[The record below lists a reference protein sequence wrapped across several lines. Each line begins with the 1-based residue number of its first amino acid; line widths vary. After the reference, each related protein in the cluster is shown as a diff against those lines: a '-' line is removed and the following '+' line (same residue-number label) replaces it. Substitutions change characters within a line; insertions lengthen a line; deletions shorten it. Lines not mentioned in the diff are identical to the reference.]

1 MRWLPLVGLV
11 GSITALTASATG
23 EAADRKEPL
32 PPAGVV
38 NVRPTG
44 TIMLEVGK
52 GTLIKLPHPAA
63 TVFVANPDIADVQ
76 VKSPALVYVSAK
88 APGNTVIYAVDA
100 SDNVLLS
107 DAIRVEFDVSALR
120 QSFAQL
126 LPGDRITART
136 VEGKRGL
143 SGIVA
148 TADEAQKAR
157 SVAAAI
163 VGEAEPGPSASTGAA
178 TGGTSG
184 GTSSSSSGSQTTGA
198 SSTGGATGG
207 TTGGTTSAT
216 GTHIVNQLVVAT
228 PNQVNLRVRIA
239 EVDRTILKQLGVNW
253 SKCATLGVGAFPGS
267 PTLNCSGPQPPLAFQ
282 TGNPIIGGPTDV
294 VGTNIQNAITFGR
307 SGAGGQALNATLD
320 ALNQERLATILAEPN
335 LTAVSGQTASF
346 LVGGIIQIPSSIS
359 NTGTVPTISVS
370 PEPFGVRLDFTPTII
385 DARHISLK
393 LRPEVSQLNFAN
405 SVTIAGFSIPGKDET
420 VAETTVE
427 LGSGESFALAGLL
440 RHTSTQDIS
449 KVPGLGDIPI
459 LGALFRSLQFQR
471 NETELVIIITPYL
484 VEPVATALASPVDG
498 FTSPHDTQAILN
510 GETYRQKLPGPARG
524 PLDSGGGGLIGP
536 AGFRLN

>member
-23 EAADRKEPL
+23 EAADRKEPP
-32 PPAGVV
+32 PPAGAV

-44 TIMLEVGK
+44 TIVLEVGK

-88 APGNTVIYAVDA
+88 AAGDTVIYAVDA
-100 SDNVLLS
+100 NDNVLLS

-136 VEGKRGL
+136 VEGKLVL

-148 TADEAQKAR
+148 TAGEAQRAR
-157 SVAAAI
+157 ALAAAV
-163 VGEAEPGPSASTGAA
+163 VGEAEPGPTSTGSS
-178 TGGTSG
+178 TGGTAG
-184 GTSSSSSGSQTTGA
+184 GASSSSSGTQTGSA
-198 SSTGGATGG
+198 SSSGGATGG
-207 TTGGTTSAT
+207 ASGGASAM
-216 GTHIVNQLVVAT
+216 GTHIVNQIVVAT

-239 EVDRTILKQLGVNW
+239 EVQRNVLKQLGINW
-253 SKCATLGVGAFPGS
+253 SKCATLGAGAFPGT
-267 PTLNCSGPQPPLAFQ
+267 PTLNCSGAQPPLAFQ
-282 TGNPIIGGPTDV
+282 MMNPITGGPADI
-294 VGTNIQNAITFGR
+294 VGTNIQNAVTIGR
-307 SGAGGQALNATLD
+307 SGAGGQAVSATLD
-320 ALNQERLATILAEPN
+320 ALGQEGLATILAEPN

-346 LVGGIIQIPSSIS
+346 LVGGIIQIPTSIS

-370 PEPFGVRLDFTPTII
+370 PEPFGVRRDFTPTII
-385 DARHISLK
+385 DARHISQK
-393 LRPEVSQLNFAN
+393 LRPEISQLNFAN
-405 SVTIAGFSIPGKDET
+405 SVTISGFSIPGKDET

-449 KVPGLGDIPI
+449 KIPGLGDLPI

-484 VEPVATALASPVDG
+484 VQPVATALATPVDG
-498 FTSPHDTQAILN
+498 FTSPHDSQAILN